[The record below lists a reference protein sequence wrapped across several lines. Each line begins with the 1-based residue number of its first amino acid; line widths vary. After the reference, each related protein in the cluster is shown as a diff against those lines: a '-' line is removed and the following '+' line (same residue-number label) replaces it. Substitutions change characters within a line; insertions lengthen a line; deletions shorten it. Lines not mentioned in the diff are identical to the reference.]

1 MPTEISGSTG
11 VNKIQDN
18 TIVNADINSSAAIA
32 GSKLVMPT
40 GSVLQVVQTSYSTQ
54 TSFSSQ
60 SWIAHGASATIT
72 PTSTSSKILI
82 TAQIHRKHDSTG
94 GNDSGLGFGWRR
106 GSTTVFETPVALA
119 DYEYPGGSPERHE
132 IRGWVSPPQKLD
144 SPNTTSAVTYALYAI
159 KHSGATPTFQD
170 SQNETVI
177 TLMEIAG

>member
-11 VNKIQDN
+11 VNKIQDD
-18 TIVNADINSSAAIA
+18 TVVAADIASSVNL
-32 GSKLVMPT
+32 GK
-40 GSVLQVVQTSYSTQ
+40 VLQVVQTSYSTQ

-106 GSTTVFETPVALA
+106 GSTTVFETPVAVA